1 MGEGITISVVEKN
14 TDLTVIGAGP
24 GGYVA
29 AIRAAQLGGKVVLVE
44 KEEVGGVCL
53 NKGCIPTKTLLRTTE
68 LLTLLGKAKDFGVNI
83 DSWSVNFKKMLERKN
98 QVVKRLVMG
107 VKTLL
112 KRNGVD
118 LVYGSAQIVKSGEI
132 KVLRNDGGK
141 EVLRSRKIIVA
152 TGSKPAKPP
161 IPGVDTTGVLTS
173 DEVFK
178 LEVLPQ
184 SLLIVGGGPVG
195 LEFAQIFSS
204 LGVEVTVVEMLPH
217 LLPNEDEEIGL
228 MLHKIMEKNGVKV
241 FVNTKVTKIG
251 GEKDEKQVYL
261 LGKSGEDIKK
271 AEKVLLAVGRTPNIE
286 GLGLDSIGVSFDK
299 RGISTN
305 NKMETNVS
313 GVYAIGD
320 VAGKFLLAHTASE
333 EGVVAAEN
341 ALGYERKINY
351 RAVPRCVFTVPEVAC
366 VGLTEKQAR
375 EAGYNLKIGR
385 FPFLASGRALTM
397 DETDGFIK
405 VLVDGDTDE
414 ILGVHI
420 IGPLASELIP
430 EAVLAINLEAT
441 TKEIIDTIHAHPTLA
456 EALKE
461 AVLDSEKRAIHK

>member
-1 MGEGITISVVEKN
+1 MEGYTISVKERN
-14 TDLTVIGAGP
+14 ADLTVIGAGP
-24 GGYVA
+24 GGYVS

-44 KEEVGGVCL
+44 REEVGGVCL

-68 LLTLLGKAKDFGVNI
+68 LLTLLSKAKDFGVDI
-83 DSWSVNFKKMLERKN
+83 DNWSIDFKKMLLRKN
-98 QVVKRLVMG
+98 QIVKRLVMG

-112 KRNGVD
+112 KKNGVE
-118 LVYGSAQIVKSGEI
+118 LVYGFARIKKSGEI
-132 KVLRNDGGK
+132 KVLRNDGGM
-141 EVLRSRKIIVA
+141 EVIKSKKIILA
-152 TGSKPAKPP
+152 TGSKPVKPP
-161 IPGVDTTGVLTS
+161 IPGVDFDGVLTS
-173 DEVFK
+173 DDVFK
-178 LEVLPQ
+178 LESLPQ

-204 LGVEVTVVEMLPH
+204 LGVEVTVVEILPH

-228 MLHKIMEKNGVKV
+228 MLHKIMEKKGVKV
-241 FVNTKVTKIG
+241 FVNTKVTKID
-251 GEKDEKQVYL
+251 ERKDEKQVYL
-261 LGKSGEDIKK
+261 LGKSGEEVKK

-286 GLGLDSIGVSFDK
+286 GLGLDSIGVDFDK
-299 RGISTN
+299 RGILAN
-305 NKMETNVS
+305 NKMETNIS
-313 GVYAIGD
+313 GIYAAGD

-341 ALGYERKINY
+341 ALGYERRINY
-351 RAVPRCVFTVPEVAC
+351 RAIPRCIFTVPEVAC

-397 DETDGFIK
+397 DETDGFVK
-405 VLVDGDTDE
+405 VLIDSNTDE
-414 ILGVHI
+414 ILGIHI
-420 IGPLASELIP
+420 IGPLASELVS

-456 EALKE
+456 EALRE
-461 AVLDSEKRAIHK
+461 AVLDAEKRAIHK